1 MSESLEALRNEMFE
15 TMQRMRQRRST
26 PPLPPGITRGEINA
40 LMMLSMMEARDEI
53 ARPGM
58 LAACSH
64 ATPGAVSQTL
74 KSLEEKGLIV
84 RRRGEGDS
92 RSVTIS
98 LTDAGHEFEKEG
110 RRLHDERFMHML
122 EFLGE
127 DDARE
132 FVRIVN
138 RMLEFE
144 ESHPWKRADE
154 AAREEPHGSERACA
168 AESAPCFNP
177 KPESKTTSCS
187 DSEAGQETAACSD
200 FKSNR
205 EAAAHLH
212 TTSSQAFEA
221 CPYPASRQAS
231 EAHYHPASSQASAAR
246 KPRQSVAARNALCCE
261 KEGGEPCA

>member
-40 LMMLSMMEARDEI
+40 LMMLSIIEAHGEVV
-53 ARPGM
+53 RPGM

-98 LTDAGHEFEKEG
+98 LTNAGREFEKEG

-144 ESHPWKRADE
+144 ESHPWERASGGM
-154 AAREEPHGSERACA
+154 RCGGERACA
-168 AESAPCFNP
+168 AESVLCPDSAHGQ
-177 KPESKTTSCS
+177 ESAVCS
-187 DSEAGQETAACSD
+187 DSTIGRGSD
-200 FKSNR
+200 FRFDSASSSTSETCCNSESSHASAPR
-205 EAAAHLH
+205 HPERFAAAG
-212 TTSSQAFEA
+212 SGFRS
-221 CPYPASRQAS
+221 
-231 EAHYHPASSQASAAR
+231 
-246 KPRQSVAARNALCCE
+246 E

>member
-40 LMMLSMMEARDEI
+40 LMMLSIMEARDEI
-53 ARPGM
+53 VRPGM

-144 ESHPWKRADE
+144 ESHPGSVHLTRCVVGASGLAPRKAFRAPILPTVRKAPFAQIPQLVGNPIFVSILHQARQVRR
-154 AAREEPHGSERACA
+154 AAIPNRATRRRCA
-168 AESAPCFNP
+168 IL
-177 KPESKTTSCS
+177 S
-187 DSEAGQETAACSD
+187 DSPLPAAVFAPKKKAASHAPNQE
-200 FKSNR
+200 FR
-205 EAAAHLH
+205 E
-212 TTSSQAFEA
+212 S
-221 CPYPASRQAS
+221 
-231 EAHYHPASSQASAAR
+231 
-246 KPRQSVAARNALCCE
+246 
-261 KEGGEPCA
+261 

>member
-40 LMMLSMMEARDEI
+40 LMMLSIIEARGEVV
-53 ARPGM
+53 RPGM

-98 LTDAGHEFEKEG
+98 LTNAGHEFEKEG

-144 ESHPWKRADE
+144 ESHPWERASGGM
-154 AAREEPHGSERACA
+154 RCGGERACA
-168 AESAPCFNP
+168 AESVLCPDSAHGQ
-177 KPESKTTSCS
+177 ESAVCS
-187 DSEAGQETAACSD
+187 DSTIGRGSD
-200 FKSNR
+200 FRFDSASNSTSETCCNSESSHASALR
-205 EAAAHLH
+205 HPERFAAAG
-212 TTSSQAFEA
+212 SGF
-221 CPYPASRQAS
+221 R
-231 EAHYHPASSQASAAR
+231 
-246 KPRQSVAARNALCCE
+246 CE

>member
-98 LTDAGHEFEKEG
+98 LTNAGHEFEKEG

-144 ESHPWKRADE
+144 ESHPWKHASGGMRC
-154 AAREEPHGSERACA
+154 GGERACA
-168 AESAPCFNP
+168 AESVPCP
-177 KPESKTTSCS
+177 DSVHGQESAVCS
-187 DSEAGQETAACSD
+187 DSTIGQESD
-200 FKSNR
+200 FRFDSASSSTSEMCCNSESSR
-205 EAAAHLH
+205 ASAPRHPERFAAAG
-212 TTSSQAFEA
+212 SGF
-221 CPYPASRQAS
+221 R
-231 EAHYHPASSQASAAR
+231 
-246 KPRQSVAARNALCCE
+246 CE

>member
-1 MSESLEALRNEMFE
+1 
-15 TMQRMRQRRST
+15 
-26 PPLPPGITRGEINA
+26 
-40 LMMLSMMEARDEI
+40 MMLSMMEARDEI

-74 KSLEEKGLIV
+74 KSLEEKGLIM

-98 LTDAGHEFEKEG
+98 LTDAGHELEKEG

-144 ESHPWKRADE
+144 ESHPWKRASGGMRYE
-154 AAREEPHGSERACA
+154 GERACA
-168 AESAPCFNP
+168 AESVPCP
-177 KPESKTTSCS
+177 DSVHGQESAVCS
-187 DSEAGQETAACSD
+187 DSTIGQESD
-200 FKSNR
+200 FRFDSASNSTSETCCNSELSHASALR
-205 EAAAHLH
+205 HPEQFAAAG
-212 TTSSQAFEA
+212 SGF
-221 CPYPASRQAS
+221 R
-231 EAHYHPASSQASAAR
+231 
-246 KPRQSVAARNALCCE
+246 CE

>member
-40 LMMLSMMEARDEI
+40 LMMLSIIEARGEVV
-53 ARPGM
+53 RPGM

-98 LTDAGHEFEKEG
+98 LTDTGHEFEKEG

-144 ESHPWKRADE
+144 ESHPWKRASGGM
-154 AAREEPHGSERACA
+154 RCGGERACA
-168 AESAPCFNP
+168 AESVTCPDSAHGQ
-177 KPESKTTSCS
+177 ESAVCS
-187 DSEAGQETAACSD
+187 DSAIGQEPD
-200 FKSNR
+200 FRFDSASNSTSETCCNSESSHASALR
-205 EAAAHLH
+205 HPEQFAAAG
-212 TTSSQAFEA
+212 SGFRS
-221 CPYPASRQAS
+221 
-231 EAHYHPASSQASAAR
+231 
-246 KPRQSVAARNALCCE
+246 E

>member
-1 MSESLEALRNEMFE
+1 MSESLEALRNEMIE

-40 LMMLSMMEARDEI
+40 LMMLSIIEAHGEVV
-53 ARPGM
+53 RPGM

-98 LTDAGHEFEKEG
+98 LTNAGREFEKEG

-144 ESHPWKRADE
+144 ESHPWKD
-154 AAREEPHGSERACA
+154 
-168 AESAPCFNP
+168 
-177 KPESKTTSCS
+177 
-187 DSEAGQETAACSD
+187 
-200 FKSNR
+200 
-205 EAAAHLH
+205 AAA
-212 TTSSQAFEA
+212 S
-221 CPYPASRQAS
+221 
-231 EAHYHPASSQASAAR
+231 
-246 KPRQSVAARNALCCE
+246 NALCCE

>member
-26 PPLPPGITRGEINA
+26 PPLPPCITRGEINA
-40 LMMLSMMEARDEI
+40 LMMLSIIEAHGEVV
-53 ARPGM
+53 RPGM

-98 LTDAGHEFEKEG
+98 LTNAGREFEKEG

-144 ESHPWKRADE
+144 ESHPWKRASGGM
-154 AAREEPHGSERACA
+154 RCGGERACA
-168 AESAPCFNP
+168 AESVPCP
-177 KPESKTTSCS
+177 DSAHGQESAVCS
-187 DSEAGQETAACSD
+187 DSTIGRESD
-200 FKSNR
+200 FRFDSASNSTSETCCNSESSHASASR
-205 EAAAHLH
+205 HPERFAAAG
-212 TTSSQAFEA
+212 SGFRS
-221 CPYPASRQAS
+221 
-231 EAHYHPASSQASAAR
+231 
-246 KPRQSVAARNALCCE
+246 E

>member
-26 PPLPPGITRGEINA
+26 PPLPPGITRGEINT
-40 LMMLSMMEARDEI
+40 LMLLSVIEARGDVV
-53 ARPGM
+53 RPGM

-98 LTDAGHEFEKEG
+98 LTNAGHESEKEG
-110 RRLHDERFMHML
+110 RRLYDERFMHML

-144 ESHPWKRADE
+144 ESDPWKRASGGM
-154 AAREEPHGSERACA
+154 RCGGERACA
-168 AESAPCFNP
+168 AESVPCP
-177 KPESKTTSCS
+177 DSAHGQESAVCS
-187 DSEAGQETAACSD
+187 DSAIGRESD
-200 FKSNR
+200 FRFDSASSSTSETCCNSESSYASASR
-205 EAAAHLH
+205 HPERFAAAG
-212 TTSSQAFEA
+212 SGFRS
-221 CPYPASRQAS
+221 
-231 EAHYHPASSQASAAR
+231 
-246 KPRQSVAARNALCCE
+246 E

>member
-40 LMMLSMMEARDEI
+40 LMMLSIIEARGEVV
-53 ARPGM
+53 RPGM

-98 LTDAGHEFEKEG
+98 LTDTGHEFEKEG

-144 ESHPWKRADE
+144 ESHPWKRASGGM
-154 AAREEPHGSERACA
+154 RCV
-168 AESAPCFNP
+168 
-177 KPESKTTSCS
+177 
-187 DSEAGQETAACSD
+187 GQEPD
-200 FKSNR
+200 FRFDSASNSTSETCCNSELSHASASR
-205 EAAAHLH
+205 HPERPAAAG
-212 TTSSQAFEA
+212 SGFRS
-221 CPYPASRQAS
+221 
-231 EAHYHPASSQASAAR
+231 
-246 KPRQSVAARNALCCE
+246 E

>member
-53 ARPGM
+53 VRPGM

-98 LTDAGHEFEKEG
+98 LTNAGREFEKEG

-144 ESHPWKRADE
+144 ESHPWKRASGGMRCE
-154 AAREEPHGSERACA
+154 GERACA
-168 AESAPCFNP
+168 AESVPCP
-177 KPESKTTSCS
+177 DSAHGQESAVCS
-187 DSEAGQETAACSD
+187 DSAIGQEPD
-200 FKSNR
+200 FRFDSASSSTSETCCNSESSHASASR
-205 EAAAHLH
+205 HPERFAAAG
-212 TTSSQAFEA
+212 SGFRS
-221 CPYPASRQAS
+221 
-231 EAHYHPASSQASAAR
+231 
-246 KPRQSVAARNALCCE
+246 E

>member
-26 PPLPPGITRGEINA
+26 PSLPLGITRGEINA
-40 LMMLSMMEARDEI
+40 LMMLSIIEARGEVV
-53 ARPGM
+53 RPGM

-110 RRLHDERFMHML
+110 RRLHDERIMHML

-144 ESHPWKRADE
+144 ESHPWKRASGGM
-154 AAREEPHGSERACA
+154 RCGGERACA
-168 AESAPCFNP
+168 AESVPCP
-177 KPESKTTSCS
+177 DSAHGQESAVCS
-187 DSEAGQETAACSD
+187 DSAIGREFDFRFDSASSSTSETCCNSESSHASASRHPEQ
-200 FKSNR
+200 F
-205 EAAAHLH
+205 AAAG
-212 TTSSQAFEA
+212 SGFRS
-221 CPYPASRQAS
+221 
-231 EAHYHPASSQASAAR
+231 
-246 KPRQSVAARNALCCE
+246 E

>member
-1 MSESLEALRNEMFE
+1 
-15 TMQRMRQRRST
+15 MRRR
-26 PPLPPGITRGEINA
+26 
-40 LMMLSMMEARDEI
+40 AR
-53 ARPGM
+53 
-58 LAACSH
+58 
-64 ATPGAVSQTL
+64 VSQTL

-98 LTDAGHEFEKEG
+98 LTNAGHEFEKEG

-144 ESHPWKRADE
+144 ESHPGRMPLPQ
-154 AAREEPHGSERACA
+154 RFSLR
-168 AESAPCFNP
+168 
-177 KPESKTTSCS
+177 
-187 DSEAGQETAACSD
+187 
-200 FKSNR
+200 
-205 EAAAHLH
+205 
-212 TTSSQAFEA
+212 
-221 CPYPASRQAS
+221 
-231 EAHYHPASSQASAAR
+231 
-246 KPRQSVAARNALCCE
+246 

>member
-40 LMMLSMMEARDEI
+40 LMMLSIIEARGEVV
-53 ARPGM
+53 RPGM

-98 LTDAGHEFEKEG
+98 LTDTGHEFEKEG

-144 ESHPWKRADE
+144 ESHPWKRASGGM
-154 AAREEPHGSERACA
+154 RCGGERACA
-168 AESAPCFNP
+168 AESVPCP
-177 KPESKTTSCS
+177 DSAHGQESAVCS
-187 DSEAGQETAACSD
+187 DSTSGQESD
-200 FKSNR
+200 FRFDSASSSTSETCCNSESSYASAPR
-205 EAAAHLH
+205 HPERFAAAG
-212 TTSSQAFEA
+212 SGFRS
-221 CPYPASRQAS
+221 
-231 EAHYHPASSQASAAR
+231 
-246 KPRQSVAARNALCCE
+246 E

>member
-74 KSLEEKGLIV
+74 KSLEEKGLIM
-84 RRRGEGDS
+84 RRRDEGDS

-98 LTDAGHEFEKEG
+98 LTDAGHELEKEG

-144 ESHPWKRADE
+144 ESHPWKRVSDGM
-154 AAREEPHGSERACA
+154 RCGGERACV
-168 AESAPCFNP
+168 AESVPCP
-177 KPESKTTSCS
+177 DSAHGQESAVCS
-187 DSEAGQETAACSD
+187 DSTIGREPDFRFDSASSSTSETCCNSESSHASALRHPEQ
-200 FKSNR
+200 F
-205 EAAAHLH
+205 AAAG
-212 TTSSQAFEA
+212 SGF
-221 CPYPASRQAS
+221 R
-231 EAHYHPASSQASAAR
+231 
-246 KPRQSVAARNALCCE
+246 CE
-261 KEGGEPCA
+261 KEGGEPCD

>member
-15 TMQRMRQRRST
+15 TMQRMRQRHST

-84 RRRGEGDS
+84 RKRGEGDS

-154 AAREEPHGSERACA
+154 ASREEQHGSERACA
-168 AESAPCFNP
+168 KGSAPGFNP
-177 KPESKTTSCS
+177 RPESKTALCS
-187 DSEAGQETAACSD
+187 DSETGQETAACSD
-200 FKSNR
+200 SGSNNR
-205 EAAAHLH
+205 EATAHLH

-221 CPYPASRQAS
+221 NSRS
-231 EAHYHPASSQASAAR
+231 ISSQASATF
-246 KPRQSVAARNALCCE
+246 KPGQSVAAASNALCSE

>member
-40 LMMLSMMEARDEI
+40 LMMLSIMEARGE
-53 ARPGM
+53 AVRPGM

-98 LTDAGHEFEKEG
+98 LTNAGREFEKEG

-144 ESHPWKRADE
+144 ESHPWKRASGGM
-154 AAREEPHGSERACA
+154 RCGGERACA
-168 AESAPCFNP
+168 AESVPCP
-177 KPESKTTSCS
+177 DSAHGQESAVCS
-187 DSEAGQETAACSD
+187 DSTIGQESD
-200 FKSNR
+200 FRFDSASSSTSETCRNSESSNASVSR
-205 EAAAHLH
+205 HPEQFAAAD
-212 TTSSQAFEA
+212 SGFRS
-221 CPYPASRQAS
+221 
-231 EAHYHPASSQASAAR
+231 
-246 KPRQSVAARNALCCE
+246 E

>member
-40 LMMLSMMEARDEI
+40 LMMLSIIEARGEVV
-53 ARPGM
+53 RPGM

-144 ESHPWKRADE
+144 ESHPWKRASGGM
-154 AAREEPHGSERACA
+154 RCGGERACA
-168 AESAPCFNP
+168 AESVPCP
-177 KPESKTTSCS
+177 DSAHGQESAVCS
-187 DSEAGQETAACSD
+187 DSAIGQEPD
-200 FKSNR
+200 FRFDSASNSTSETCCNSESSHASALR
-205 EAAAHLH
+205 HPEQFAAAG
-212 TTSSQAFEA
+212 SGF
-221 CPYPASRQAS
+221 R
-231 EAHYHPASSQASAAR
+231 
-246 KPRQSVAARNALCCE
+246 CE